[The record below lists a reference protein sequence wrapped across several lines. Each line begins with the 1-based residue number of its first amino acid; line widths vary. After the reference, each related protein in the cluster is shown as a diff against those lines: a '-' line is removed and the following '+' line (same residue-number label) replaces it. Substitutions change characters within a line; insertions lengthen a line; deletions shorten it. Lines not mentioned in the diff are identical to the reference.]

1 MVDDKRKI
9 HDFAIKYHNLYSSP
23 QTKDRDV
30 ESTFAEECRALGFQM
45 DCGESFQKEYHV
57 VLNSAEELDKI
68 IDDVS
73 DPYLLGSAIF
83 SEWRYIT
90 HWSMVGEDADLL
102 SVEHRKWFII
112 AFARLATMTD
122 EKEESPFVFE
132 GTFQKFKLISNN
144 ICYGPEPDPDDEV
157 EQRLSVKADG
167 GVWLTKYRYGEIDDR
182 PRLLKKEKIPADA
195 ETIKRIL
202 DTVGRNF
209 EDYDNVLATDVG
221 VWDIELTNTV
231 GKAVHI
237 SGSLCPDSF
246 HGLSDYIREQFGRN
260 DLFLFDE
267 NPNRVE
273 RIEVFYDRHSEIE
286 MKKPVHPE
294 MPYAIWDYHEELKID
309 RAAETIEHYR
319 KIFDECDVSNIYH
332 IAEGVPSFLD
342 DIDVDAFSEVRGNS
356 PDVYVDPH
364 RSTNYKILIT
374 TKNGGTREIDGTFDK
389 NGLPKDWPEF
399 AEDLYNFLSFYGI
412 GEIFDERV
420 YGKTRRRIN
429 DLIFCNVVFEDRG
442 KEYCYQADEDYDVGD
457 LLIVPAGADNH
468 DAVVRVE
475 SVEYHPAEE
484 APFPLDKIKHIKR
497 KYDKE
502 RDKKLLQ

>member
-1 MVDDKRKI
+1 MI
-9 HDFAIKYHNLYSSP
+9 
-23 QTKDRDV
+23 
-30 ESTFAEECRALGFQM
+30 
-45 DCGESFQKEYHV
+45 
-57 VLNSAEELDKI
+57 
-68 IDDVS
+68 
-73 DPYLLGSAIF
+73 
-83 SEWRYIT
+83 
-90 HWSMVGEDADLL
+90 
-102 SVEHRKWFII
+102 
-112 AFARLATMTD
+112 
-122 EKEESPFVFE
+122 
-132 GTFQKFKLISNN
+132 
-144 ICYGPEPDPDDEV
+144 
-157 EQRLSVKADG
+157 
-167 GVWLTKYRYGEIDDR
+167 
-182 PRLLKKEKIPADA
+182 
-195 ETIKRIL
+195 
-202 DTVGRNF
+202 
-209 EDYDNVLATDVG
+209 
-221 VWDIELTNTV
+221 
-231 GKAVHI
+231 
-237 SGSLCPDSF
+237 
-246 HGLSDYIREQFGRN
+246 
-260 DLFLFDE
+260 LFLFDG